1 MIQSI
6 LFDFDGVILN
16 SMPVREYGF
25 RQIFA
30 SFEKSSVDAL
40 IDFHNRNGGLSRYVK
55 IKYFFELILHKH
67 AAEEDINAYAEAFSR
82 IMKKR
87 LIDREYLI
95 ESTMRFIGGIYKK
108 IPLHIVSGSDENE
121 LRYLCDKLGI
131 DHFFVSIEGSP
142 TPKDELVN
150 ALLQNYAYD
159 ASSVILIGDSI
170 NDYDAAVK
178 NHIGFYGFNN
188 ESLKK
193 LPADYIYDYGSLNV

>member
-1 MIQSI
+1 MQSI
-6 LFDFDGVILN
+6 LFDFDGVILD
-16 SMPVREYGF
+16 SLPVREYGF

-30 SFEKSSVDAL
+30 SFEKSDVDAL

-55 IKYFFELILHKH
+55 IKYFFEQILRKNI
-67 AAEEDINAYAEAFSR
+67 AEEDIVAYAEAFSR

-87 LIDREYLI
+87 LVDRKYLVVP
-95 ESTMRFIGGIYKK
+95 TMRFIEGIYEK
-108 IPLHIVSGSDENE
+108 IPLHIVSGSDGDE
-121 LRYLCDKLGI
+121 LRYLCKKLGI

-142 TPKDELVN
+142 VPKNELVN
-150 ALLQNYAYD
+150 KLLQYYDYD

-188 ESLKK
+188 EALKK
-193 LPADYIYDYGSLNV
+193 LSADYIDDYGSLNV